1 MITSDTHDTE
11 ETLDND
17 QILVTLRNM
26 LPDIARGL
34 IASRQDMSDPQQQA
48 FKTDPDNPAEHSPL
62 WHQYG
67 ILTHSKEFQ
76 TIIKSDLSILSAQ
89 WNISNEVKAALSKE
103 IQGVSKAD
111 LLQIASL
118 LHDLGKFTTRT
129 FERQE
134 DGTLLAKFVG
144 HETDS
149 GAIVRTE
156 LEDVLQ
162 KLGMHEQQIEYIARC
177 TEHHFD
183 LGKARQVAI
192 DNGGYTMTFA
202 RSETF
207 KKVAQD
213 MIKAN
218 PELALEVGLM
228 FIADSLSKT
237 RVMAIADTDEGIDA
251 QRSALEQEIKQKGLD
266 SRLIN
271 QALQQPV
278 NVEIGRQYLQTW
290 VDMRA
295 V

>member
-1 MITSDTHDTE
+1 M
-11 ETLDND
+11 
-17 QILVTLRNM
+17 
-26 LPDIARGL
+26 
-34 IASRQDMSDPQQQA
+34 
-48 FKTDPDNPAEHSPL
+48 
-62 WHQYG
+62 
-67 ILTHSKEFQ
+67 
-76 TIIKSDLSILSAQ
+76 
-89 WNISNEVKAALSKE
+89 
-103 IQGVSKAD
+103 
-111 LLQIASL
+111 
-118 LHDLGKFTTRT
+118 
-129 FERQE
+129 
-134 DGTLLAKFVG
+134 
-144 HETDS
+144 
-149 GAIVRTE
+149 
-156 LEDVLQ
+156 
-162 KLGMHEQQIEYIARC
+162 GMHEQQIEYIARC

-237 RVMAIADTDEGIDA
+237 RVMATADTDEGINA

-290 VDMRA
+290 VDICGLCNTSWRLLL
-295 V
+295 